1 MNGRISQSNCRLGKI
16 LPKPVFLAEIALPRA
31 AKSRQYSELI
41 LSGAIPVKEIS
52 GCLLA
57 GFWLTAA
64 GFQRE
69 TIVVTAMKQ
78 PSECHQTTTKEYSDK
93 FSPKEKSFPVTI
105 QAGKFIFKRRY
116 F

>member
-1 MNGRISQSNCRLGKI
+1 MKKKISLSNCRLGKI
-16 LPKPVFLAEIALPRA
+16 LSKRVFLAEIALSRGT
-31 AKSRQYSELI
+31 KSRQFPELI

-69 TIVVTAMKQ
+69 TIVVTAIKQ
-78 PSECHQTTTKEYSDK
+78 P
-93 FSPKEKSFPVTI
+93 
-105 QAGKFIFKRRY
+105 
-116 F
+116 